1 MREVVKT
8 SLFRM
13 LFPRIPSVK
22 EVKQREKDDAR
33 AIVGIVGDEFWMK
46 TGNYMTQE
54 DIDAEKRSLGIPVF
68 SEQDYP
74 PGPINIEVG
83 NGGVLIEEVRG
94 KVGGAYLRIAPGEKS
109 NRLRTVGQKISGLI
123 RK

>member
-54 DIDAEKRSLGIPVF
+54 DIDAEKRSLGIHKRKP
-68 SEQDYP
+68 
-74 PGPINIEVG
+74 
-83 NGGVLIEEVRG
+83 RG
-94 KVGGAYLRIAPGEKS
+94 FV
-109 NRLRTVGQKISGLI
+109 
-123 RK
+123 